1 MQYYLGTSLNY
12 LKHIVEITCV
22 YLHST
27 RGSTQISVNT
37 RFYKN
42 LIICQNMFVKL
53 TPSLTRLLIILI
65 EIIFNSKCLYVFVAI
80 ENKSYNE

>member
-1 MQYYLGTSLNY
+1 
-12 LKHIVEITCV
+12 
-22 YLHST
+22 
-27 RGSTQISVNT
+27 
-37 RFYKN
+37 
-42 LIICQNMFVKL
+42 MFVKL